1 MQTVTKLSNKDIVK
15 SLFAFIF
22 GTIGFYVFIIF
33 MILINEGVS
42 GFGKYFVDNQQSLL
56 TVAVSIAV
64 LVAMLYCY
72 FVFENKYVLSRFAKT
87 AEMFLI
93 MYIVLV
99 IDYVMS
105 KYVDSMARPVAFIAL
120 LCATLFRRRD
130 AIFINTVF
138 SLIILTLDRFS
149 DVTYMYEAQ
158 TASYASLLCSF

>member
-42 GFGKYFVDNQQSLL
+42 GFGNYFVDNQQSLL

-93 MYIVLV
+93 M
-99 IDYVMS
+99 
-105 KYVDSMARPVAFIAL
+105 
-120 LCATLFRRRD
+120 
-130 AIFINTVF
+130 
-138 SLIILTLDRFS
+138 
-149 DVTYMYEAQ
+149 
-158 TASYASLLCSF
+158 